1 MRKTMICA
9 FTAAAALAVTTA
21 QPMTALA
28 ANWTYGTAGNSQS
41 KIMIGEAR
49 GLNVQELLG
58 NLNLDCDSQ
67 GNWRPEISLPGI
79 NRPGTQCPELPV
91 RPGQS
96 NPSQLP
102 GQPNCPSRPELP
114 GQSHKPE
121 KPDRPEVPEKPDRPE
136 VPEQPGNGGSIGDQ
150 NGDSHDAWTRQV
162 VELVNAER
170 AKAGLPAL
178 TVDSGAASA
187 AQVRAKEIASAFSH
201 TRPDG
206 SSFSTALKEAG
217 VSYSS
222 AGENIAY
229 GQQSPQEVMK
239 QWMNSAGHRAN
250 ILNPDYTAI
259 GVGHH
264 ETGAGVDYW
273 TQLFIR

>member
-1 MRKTMICA
+1 MRKTMIFA
-9 FTAAAALAVTTA
+9 FTAVAALAVTTA
-21 QPMTALA
+21 QPISALA
-28 ANWTYGTAGNSQS
+28 AKRAYGTAGNCQN
-41 KIMIGEAR
+41 KIIMKEAH

-58 NLNLDCDSQ
+58 NLNLDCDVQ
-67 GNWRPEISLPGI
+67 GNKRPNVSFPDLSGRPERSNKPQ
-79 NRPGTQCPELPV
+79 RPGHTSRRRQVNKQEL
-91 RPGQS
+91 
-96 NPSQLP
+96 
-102 GQPNCPSRPELP
+102 
-114 GQSHKPE
+114 
-121 KPDRPEVPEKPDRPE
+121 
-136 VPEQPGNGGSIGDQ
+136 PEQPKNGGSQDGGANAQNSNANNQ
-150 NGDSHDAWTRQV
+150 NGNGSHDAWTRQV
-162 VELVNAER
+162 VELVNTER

-178 TVDSGAASA
+178 TVNNGASSA

-201 TRPDG
+201 TRPNG

-229 GQQSPQEVMK
+229 GQKSPQEVME

-259 GVGHH
+259 GVGHY
-264 ETGAGVDYW
+264 ESAAGVNYW